1 MKDNETKARFI
12 ELRAEG
18 QSYGKIAEALHI
30 SKSTCTTW
38 EQELQQE
45 IAGRKQER
53 LQELYTLY
61 DMHKER
67 RIQQLGGTLQR
78 IDAALAAKD
87 LSELPADKLLDLRL
101 KYERALKAEYVEPA
115 APIAG
120 DSLEAILLQ
129 YKAVLERSQSG
140 ESTPAQT
147 KAQVTVIKEALQ
159 TMRAIYNRDNPLD
172 FTNGFG

>member
-1 MKDNETKARFI
+1 
-12 ELRAEG
+12 
-18 QSYGKIAEALHI
+18 
-30 SKSTCTTW
+30 
-38 EQELQQE
+38 
-45 IAGRKQER
+45 
-53 LQELYTLY
+53 
-61 DMHKER
+61 MHKER